1 MSGSGNNTAAEGPFW
16 FYPKGY
22 IIRIVEHHGA
32 ANMLGSLLEI
42 GAIKVVGP
50 DEQRNTPKGRL

>member
-1 MSGSGNNTAAEGPFW
+1 MSGSGNNTAAECPFW
-16 FYPKGY
+16 FCPKRY

-50 DEQRNTPKGRL
+50 DE